1 LLFDSYLY
9 QSLVH
14 IHRLRACG
22 LFRRFRGLALN
33 RYNTVAFD
41 DASKIYTMKPNIKDN
56 AKATTQ
62 KSDLQENTFRG
73 YSVKKPETD
82 LDEPLSKTQLKA
94 EADALQDLGVKLIA
108 LPKDKLAKLNLPER
122 LDDAIREAKRLTAN
136 GAIRRQKQHIG
147 SLMRDIETAEII
159 DQLHRW
165 DGKHT
170 AENAHFHMLER
181 WRDRMIASPEVVAE
195 WMKLH
200 PNTDSQQL
208 RTLIRNVQRELATS
222 KPPKSSR
229 ELFKLIREV
238 TEADTTSTGDSS
250 TDDLLDEQKQD

>member
-1 LLFDSYLY
+1 
-9 QSLVH
+9 
-14 IHRLRACG
+14 
-22 LFRRFRGLALN
+22 
-33 RYNTVAFD
+33 
-41 DASKIYTMKPNIKDN
+41 MKPNIKDSP
-56 AKATTQ
+56 KATAQTKAATQ
-62 KSDLQENTFRG
+62 KNSPQENTFRG
-73 YSVKKPETD
+73 YSVKKPEID
-82 LDEPLSKTQLKA
+82 PDEPLSKTQLKA

-147 SLMRDIETAEII
+147 SLMRDIETTEIV

-181 WRDRMIASPEVVAE
+181 WRDRMIESPEVVAE

-200 PNTDSQQL
+200 PHTDSQQL
-208 RTLIRNVQRELATS
+208 RTLIRNVQRELVAN

-229 ELFKLIREV
+229 ELFKLIREA
-238 TEADTTSTGDSS
+238 TEADTKSTEALSS
-250 TDDLLDEQKQD
+250 DETLDE